1 MMGNRK
7 QPFGYKMSLGEIVI
21 QESEAKLVQE
31 IFLRYIAG
39 ESLNELTESLRQQDI
54 PYDEGRLWNKNMVA
68 RILADTRYTGEKG
81 YPKLIDEEQLIA
93 ANEKRS
99 NKPQL
104 PKKTEAQKVLRRL
117 CGTPPSEQVE
127 QSVTDLLNGLAN
139 CPDRIRHQ
147 RSPTPATHS
156 KTQEALDNTLEQ
168 QPIDEDSA
176 KVLILRLA
184 AEQYAALGNE
194 EYETNRLRRLFSAF
208 ECVAELNADLLKN
221 TVSEVLVTRQNVKL
235 RLKKWPNHRKERPA
249 MKDDAPR
256 VIKIP
261 AKPETTRQ
269 AEARRQLRVAAYCR
283 VSTKEED
290 QANSYEVQKEY
301 YTDKIMSNT
310 AWTMAGIFADKGIT
324 GTSAK
329 KREDFMRMIR
339 HCRQKKID
347 VILTKSVSRFSRN
360 TVDCLYYIRALKQLG
375 IAVIFEKENINSL
388 EEDSE
393 LRITLSGAFAQSES
407 ESISANVTW
416 GKRRAMEAGKVSI
429 QYKKLYGYRKGED
442 GQPEIIPEQA
452 EIVRWLYE
460 RYLTGASLR
469 MIKDELEQQ
478 GVKCFEDSP
487 EWTISRIRSILQ
499 NEKYCGD
506 VLMQKTFRQDFINR
520 KAIKNTGQLPMY
532 LIENHHEGIV
542 SREKY
547 DAVQA
552 EMARRNA
559 AKSPSKNAVTG
570 MASYASKYALSE
582 RLVCGECGTLYRR
595 CTWTRNGEKRV
606 VWRCVSRL
614 DYGKKYCHNSPT
626 LDEAPL
632 QQAIL
637 AVLNTAMAD
646 KNSLIRQITAAM
658 ETELIPF
665 PGGTMS
671 LGDIECR
678 LRVLE
683 QQFQTLLEKA
693 TDDPAAYGGQ
703 FKEILDE
710 QTFLKEKRSV
720 ILANNNE
727 QTKANQRIMD
737 AAQTLEN
744 ASPYITEW
752 DESAVRQLVETVKI
766 LSKDEVAVTL
776 KGGIEICQKIMY

>member
-710 QTFLKEKRSV
+710 QTLLKGRRSG
-720 ILANNNE
+720 ILADNKE
-727 QTKANQRIMD
+727 QAKANQRIMD

>member
-1 MMGNRK
+1 M
-7 QPFGYKMSLGEIVI
+7 
-21 QESEAKLVQE
+21 
-31 IFLRYIAG
+31 
-39 ESLNELTESLRQQDI
+39 
-54 PYDEGRLWNKNMVA
+54 
-68 RILADTRYTGEKG
+68 
-81 YPKLIDEEQLIA
+81 
-93 ANEKRS
+93 
-99 NKPQL
+99 
-104 PKKTEAQKVLRRL
+104 
-117 CGTPPSEQVE
+117 
-127 QSVTDLLNGLAN
+127 
-139 CPDRIRHQ
+139 
-147 RSPTPATHS
+147 
-156 KTQEALDNTLEQ
+156 
-168 QPIDEDSA
+168 
-176 KVLILRLA
+176 
-184 AEQYAALGNE
+184 
-194 EYETNRLRRLFSAF
+194 
-208 ECVAELNADLLKN
+208 
-221 TVSEVLVTRQNVKL
+221 
-235 RLKKWPNHRKERPA
+235 KE
-249 MKDDAPR
+249 DAPR

-261 AKPETTRQ
+261 AKPEATRQ
-269 AEARRQLRVAAYCR
+269 TEARRQLRVAAYCR

-542 SREKY
+542 SR
-547 DAVQA
+547 DDFIAVQHLLNNSKYGHRSILPELRVIDSGLLKGFVTINPRWAGFKPADYFQASASIHPPDEQA
-552 EMARRNA
+552 EERAPLSSVTLAPGDFDMRGFEITRSEFFDNYHRPYVQFQDKRIKFSTACVRTFGKDNHVELLVNPVEMKFAVRTAEKGNRNA
-559 AKSPSKNAVTG
+559 VLFSKLVDGKYQPREIAGAAYMETLFQLFGWSPDLKYRIAGRLFQSQSESAYIFDLNDAEAFIKSYLLSGQQGEQDSHDSVQPLSISGKRVRAVPEEWIHSFGTQYYLHQQSFQQVHDQSEEDWKIRIEGQLYETGQKLHVTG
-570 MASYASKYALSE
+570 FEEL
-582 RLVCGECGTLYRR
+582 R
-595 CTWTRNGEKRV
+595 
-606 VWRCVSRL
+606 
-614 DYGKKYCHNSPT
+614 DY
-626 LDEAPL
+626 
-632 QQAIL
+632 
-637 AVLNTAMAD
+637 
-646 KNSLIRQITAAM
+646 IRQ
-658 ETELIPF
+658 EF
-665 PGGTMS
+665 NRRG
-671 LGDIECR
+671 
-678 LRVLE
+678 
-683 QQFQTLLEKA
+683 
-693 TDDPAAYGGQ
+693 
-703 FKEILDE
+703 KEE
-710 QTFLKEKRSV
+710 
-720 ILANNNE
+720 
-727 QTKANQRIMD
+727 
-737 AAQTLEN
+737 
-744 ASPYITEW
+744 P
-752 DESAVRQLVETVKI
+752 
-766 LSKDEVAVTL
+766 
-776 KGGIEICQKIMY
+776 